1 MTTDELFVQFQ
12 NPGAAWRGKPFWA
25 WNGRLDKAEL
35 LRQVHVMKEMGLG
48 GFFMHSRVGLATE
61 YLGDE
66 WFECINACA
75 DEAEKLG
82 MEAWLYDEDRWPS
95 GSAGGLVTQNPDFR
109 MRFLRCTIVPEAQ
122 WAYFPSLPPAP
133 SPPDNGREGESE
145 GGFQPPPNPRPLL
158 GGGGEERAGGGEL
171 LAAFACELAVDG
183 LSYHSLRRVAPGSA
197 VPPGFSI
204 LEFTVEEMARSNF
217 YNGYTYL
224 DTMSRA
230 ATDAFLKSTH
240 EKYVAKCGDRLGK
253 NIKGIFTDEPHRG
266 SLMTS
271 FGQGLGSSEW
281 IVPWTPQ
288 MPEHWEAAYGD
299 DLLAHLP
306 EIFLLPDG
314 QAVHPTKWKYVELC
328 LSLFTENFCKPL
340 DAWCREH
347 NLILT
352 GHFLHEDNLTSQ
364 VAMNG
369 SMMRCYEFMQYPG
382 MDLLTEGN
390 KAFWVAKQL
399 QSVGRQLGKP
409 WLMSELYGCTGWQMG
424 LEGHKHVGDWQA
436 LFGVNLRCHHLS
448 WYTMEGEAK
457 RDYPASILHQSAW
470 WKDYSAVE
478 TYFARLGFLLS
489 QGEPICDVL
498 VIHPVEGVWAQIHPG
513 WCNGLSPKAPAI
525 QKLETQFA
533 ELFHW
538 LQGAQID
545 FDYGDEGILAEHGKV
560 FGTQSKATPLFDVG
574 KCSYETVIIG
584 GLTNIRSSTL
594 ELLEEFVATGTGG
607 QVIFV
612 GEPPTYVD
620 GVQSDRALKLATR
633 CQSNNWGSEALLE
646 KLYRGQRISSPSPEV
661 FAQSRRLIA
670 SDGYLRDEAIVAL
683 NSNREVSTR
692 LDVVLRKGEAVEVWD
707 CLTGTRLEPPIRY
720 VGGPMLRL
728 SLLPGEL
735 VCVILRGNDGVSLT
749 KKISESQEGI
759 ELPGPFAYSL
769 DEPNA
774 LVLDTATW
782 ELTPA
787 NPLTPARR
795 GDNVEEILKI
805 DQAVRRH
812 FGLEVR
818 GGEMVQPWYAEK
830 FHGEPPVLGTLTLR
844 FTFDVEVLPRGEV
857 YLVLERPERFTVLV
871 NSAKLTSPPAPSPGQ
886 SQAPWGRGFSESPF
900 PSEERAPGRGVGER
914 FWIDACFKLLE
925 VPEGALKLG
934 ENVVTL
940 TTEFRRDSELE
951 AIYLLGDFGVRLNGP
966 KRTIIPLPE
975 ALAIGD
981 VCEQGLPFYSGC
993 VTYHLPAFEGV
1004 LELPEIGGAC
1014 VRVNGQTNPWPPY
1027 TSRMTGEGCEV
1038 TVVLTRRNLFGPLHL
1053 VPKQQ
1058 AAYGPGHWVTEGGNW
1073 SDDYQLYP
1081 SGLLAAPCGTRG

>member
-1 MTTDELFVQFQ
+1 
-12 NPGAAWRGKPFWA
+12 
-25 WNGRLDKAEL
+25 
-35 LRQVHVMKEMGLG
+35 
-48 GFFMHSRVGLATE
+48 
-61 YLGDE
+61 
-66 WFECINACA
+66 
-75 DEAEKLG
+75 
-82 MEAWLYDEDRWPS
+82 
-95 GSAGGLVTQNPDFR
+95 
-109 MRFLRCTIVPEAQ
+109 
-122 WAYFPSLPPAP
+122 
-133 SPPDNGREGESE
+133 
-145 GGFQPPPNPRPLL
+145 
-158 GGGGEERAGGGEL
+158 
-171 LAAFACELAVDG
+171 
-183 LSYHSLRRVAPGSA
+183 
-197 VPPGFSI
+197 
-204 LEFTVEEMARSNF
+204 
-217 YNGYTYL
+217 
-224 DTMSRA
+224 
-230 ATDAFLKSTH
+230 
-240 EKYVAKCGDRLGK
+240 
-253 NIKGIFTDEPHRG
+253 
-266 SLMTS
+266 
-271 FGQGLGSSEW
+271 
-281 IVPWTPQ
+281 VPWTPK
-288 MPEHWEAAYGD
+288 MPEHWETAYGD

-306 EIFLLPDG
+306 EIFLFPDG
-314 QAVHPTKWKYVELC
+314 RSVHPTKWKYVELC
-328 LSLFTENFCKPL
+328 LKLFTGNFCKPM
-340 DAWCREH
+340 DAWCSEH
-347 NLILT
+347 NLVLT

-399 QSVGRQLGKP
+399 QSVGRQFGKP

-470 WKDYSAVE
+470 WKDYSTVE

-489 QGEPICDVL
+489 QGEPICNVL
-498 VIHPVEGVWAQIHPG
+498 VIHPVESVWAQIHPG
-513 WCNGLSPKAPAI
+513 WCNGLGPKAPAI

-560 FGTQSKATPLFDVG
+560 FGTQSKASPLFDVG
-574 KCSYETVIIG
+574 ECSYETVIVG
-584 GLTNIRSSTL
+584 GLTNIRSTTL
-594 ELLEEFVATGTGG
+594 ELLEEFVAAGTGG

-612 GEPPTYVD
+612 GEPPTSVD
-620 GVQSDRALKLATR
+620 GVQSDRAKKLAAR
-633 CQSNNWGSEALLE
+633 CQGSNWGSEALLE
-646 KLYRGQRISSPSPEV
+646 KLYRGQRTSSPSPEV

-692 LDVVLRKGEAVEVWD
+692 LDVVLRQGEAVEVWD

-735 VCVILRGNDGVSLT
+735 VCVILRGKDGVSLT
-749 KKISESQEGI
+749 KEISESQEGT

-769 DEPNA
+769 DEPNT

-787 NPLTPARR
+787 NPLTPVRW
-795 GDNVEEILKI
+795 GDNAEEILKI

-830 FHGEPPVLGTLTLR
+830 FHGEPPVLGKLTLR
-844 FTFDVEVLPRGEV
+844 FTFEVETLPDGP
-857 YLVLERPERFTVLV
+857 LALAIERPERFTVLV
-871 NSAKLTSPPAPSPGQ
+871 NGTSPRLTSPQTPLPGAR
-886 SQAPWGRGFSESPF
+886 SSLGKGLSEDHRIPLREAGGGG
-900 PSEERAPGRGVGER
+900 EERAGGG
-914 FWIDACFKLLE
+914 WIDACFKLLE
-925 VPEGALKLG
+925 VPDGALKVG
-934 ENVVTL
+934 ENTITL
-940 TTEFRRDSELE
+940 TTEFRRDSDLE
-951 AIYLLGDFGVRLNGP
+951 TIYLLGDFGVRLDGP
-966 KRTIIPLPE
+966 KRIIIPLPE
-975 ALAIGD
+975 TLSVGD
-981 VCEQGLPFYSGC
+981 LCEQGLSFYTGC

-1014 VRVNGQTNPWPPY
+1014 VRVNDQTIPWPPY
-1027 TSRMTGEGCEV
+1027 MATMTGEGCDV

-1053 VPKQQ
+1053 IPKLQV
-1058 AAYGPGHWVTEGGNW
+1058 AYGPGHWVTGGDNW

-1081 SGLLAAPCGTRG
+1081 SGLLAPPRVSVG